1 MQSGLSATLDARQMT
16 ETAKEVLD
24 LWWLWLVRGALAILF
39 GIMAWAWPGA
49 TVATLIWIMGAYVII
64 DGVLSI
70 IGFFRNGDLSWTRR
84 ILLLVWG
91 VLEIIAG
98 IALWVAP
105 GLGAITLMVIFGV
118 WAMLTGMYL
127 LVSAFTHDGHMM
139 SPWLQALIGILGVLV
154 GIYLVIE
161 PGRGAVA
168 SIWVIGATAIIYG
181 IFQILASFNIRSA
194 RNKLEDRLAA
204 APKPAA
210 ASATSASSGVAAAP
224 KASSTQKSTQRKRRS
239 R

>member
-1 MQSGLSATLDARQMT
+1 MQSGLSATLDPQKMT

-49 TVATLIWIMGAYVII
+49 TVVTLIWIMGAYVLI
-64 DGVLSI
+64 DGVISI
-70 IGFFRNGDLSWTRR
+70 VGFFRHHDLSWTRR
-84 ILLLVWG
+84 ILLLVFG

-98 IALWVAP
+98 LVLWVAP
-105 GLGAITLMVIFGV
+105 GLGTVTLMVIFGV

-127 LVSAFTHDGHMM
+127 LVSAFTHDGHLM
-139 SPWLQALIGILGVLV
+139 SPWLQGLIGILGVLV

-161 PGRGAVA
+161 PGRGALA
-168 SIWVIGATAIIYG
+168 TIWVIGSTAIVYG
-181 IFQILASFNIRSA
+181 IFLILAAFKIRSA
-194 RNKLEDRLAA
+194 RNQLDAKIAS
-204 APKPAA
+204 APKPVPAA
-210 ASATSASSGVAAAP
+210 AVKTATSTSGTAATTQKPAP
-224 KASSTQKSTQRKRRS
+224 KRRRS